1 MEPRDRP
8 RQEPASVS
16 RSGDRRR
23 KTGERGRQGWR
34 RSKPA
39 TAGRA
44 LVAPSVIILFIW
56 MIVPL
61 VMTLYFS
68 LLHYSLLDPDNVSF
82 VGLANYASF
91 LSDPD
96 FIAALINT
104 LVLVI
109 SVLIISVCGGLL
121 VGASDGSAG
130 VRAERTAS
138 HGDRAVFRHADG
150 ERAGVEK
157 PVDEPRLRAS
167 SPGSQSRLALS
178 RSSGSPTGRCFR

>member
-1 MEPRDRP
+1 MAT
-8 RQEPASVS
+8 QQ
-16 RSGDRRR
+16 
-23 KTGERGRQGWR
+23 TT
-34 RSKPA
+34 

-44 LVAPSVIILFIW
+44 LVAPSVIILFVW

-68 LLHYSLLDPDNVSF
+68 LLHYSLLDPDNISF

-109 SVLIISVCGGLL
+109 SVLIISVCGGILVALL
-121 VGASDGSAG
+121 MDQPVFGLNVLASD
-130 VRAERTAS
+130 
-138 HGDRAVFRHADG
+138 GDRAVLRHADG

-157 PVDEPRLRAS
+157 PVDEPRFRLLRLDRKVAW
-167 SPGSQSRLALS
+167 L
-178 RSSGSPTGRCFR
+178 